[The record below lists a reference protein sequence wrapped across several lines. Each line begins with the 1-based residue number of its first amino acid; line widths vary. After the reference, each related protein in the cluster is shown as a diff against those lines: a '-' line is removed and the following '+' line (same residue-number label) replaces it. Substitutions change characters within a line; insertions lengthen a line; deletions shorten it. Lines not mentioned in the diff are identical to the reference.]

1 MKRNGFTLIEL
12 LAVIVI
18 LSVISLITIPIVT
31 GVIDT
36 SRRNS
41 FKVTCMEIYD
51 SYDTYVVANDSIG
64 KNNSNIIF
72 DFSSKRQN
80 TEIIGD
86 IKYEPVSK
94 LYLKGELPNN
104 GKYQIK
110 NDKRTL
116 KADNGRYT
124 CVIDENR
131 SEILGGTVEENDT
144 TAPVIND
151 VVITSTTNSIKVV
164 VDAIEEDGVIAKYYY
179 KFNGEEIVSENNSK
193 TYTNLKA
200 NEEYEIE
207 VVVENKSGLKSN
219 KVVKKIMTKS
229 VSNPTIKQTVQTPSS
244 GYSYAQSRTIQITY
258 SNTNVNS
265 PVYYFKSSVGAT
277 VASGVVTASCGTG
290 TNPGTCT
297 SSSVTTIVANTWYKT
312 TSTTPSVIYKANG
325 TLYAL
330 TSDGANI
337 SGTSTFTISKID
349 TSAPS
354 ASMSV
359 GSIKTDRATITAT
372 CSDAQSGITKY
383 EYSKDNGTTWITNGT
398 TNSYT
403 FTGLTKETSY
413 KYKIRCTNGSG
424 LTKEA
429 SSTSSTLGFTNP
441 TIKQTSQT
449 PTSGTWATSRTIQ
462 ITYSNTNVTSPVY
475 YFKSSVGATV
485 ASGVVTAACG
495 TGTNP
500 GTCTSSN
507 ITTLVAN
514 TWYKTT
520 STTPSVTYK
529 ANGTLYALT
538 SDGANISGT
547 STFTISKIDTSA
559 PSASMSVGSIKTDR
573 ATITAT
579 CSDAQSGITKYEYSK
594 DNGTTWISN
603 GTTNSYTFTGL
614 TKETSYQYK
623 IRCTNGS
630 GLTKEA
636 SSTSS
641 TLGFTNPTIKQTS
654 QTPSSGTWA
663 TSRTIQ
669 ITYSNTNVNSPV
681 YYFKSSVGATVASGV
696 VTAACGTGTNPG
708 TCTSSNITTLVAN
721 TWYKTTSTTPSVIY
735 RANGTLYA
743 LTSDGKNISGTST
756 FTISKIDTS
765 APSIYA
771 YSGTMLYQD
780 PYFTLGT
787 NSTSIYNNLGNGT
800 VTITRKEMSGTYYGY
815 GIEISTT
822 GTASP
827 GHGGFTFYTVS
838 AANKELITII
848 NAKIPVG
855 YQINWASNEVG
866 NGGVFEW
873 LTSQAGTGNWQTYI
887 FRLKCGSSGT
897 FATTNFFYL
906 TGGSTATT
914 SSPVTWQ
921 VQLATTIDTT
931 KYGASNFIV
940 FAGKDTE
947 SGVAAFG
954 VNQSSTTEP
963 SWTATNVGWWAG
975 GYTSNRTYYVWIKDA
990 LDNVSKVPVTLSY
1003 IDNVT
1008 TPTVTYNGGSNS
1020 HSWKNNYNITLT
1032 STATSGIHHYE
1043 VDWDGDGIANQTITS
1058 NFIPWDGYSSCN
1070 NRFRAVSNN
1079 GVESAWTS
1087 SHDIHMDTSAPGA
1100 TTITYNGGANT
1111 CIWKNNYNLTL
1122 TSTDNVGVSYYQIDT
1137 NNDGVADTTVG
1148 SSFIPTNGWSTCT
1161 ARFRAVDGAGN
1172 VGPWTEKQHIHMDT
1186 EKPVHTNW
1194 WWGEVTKDVARLYV
1208 QATDNVG
1215 LPANATTYDGHNA
1228 GVYCPTS
1235 TQSGGYTNF
1244 VWFKGNWDAS
1254 ANAYRC
1260 DITPSTF
1267 GHYGQ
1272 TYRTHLY
1279 IYDYVGNGGYYNAT
1293 SVNIP
1298 TPSYAA
1304 TNSSYAA
1311 TPNTTT
1317 YPTQPTGE
1325 TYRCCWHISSANAS
1339 KSQCASDTIVDYEDG
1354 SGRWECDQCSTCPR
1368 KACTN
1373 GGTQNGDICTKTEY
1387 TCPNGGT
1394 LSGTTCVLYTCP
1406 NGGTL
1411 SGTTCVK

>member
-1 MKRNGFTLIEL
+1 MKRKGFTLIEL
-12 LAVIVI
+12 LAVIII
-18 LSVISLITIPIVT
+18 LSVISLITTPMIFGI
-31 GVIDT
+31 IDT
-36 SRRNS
+36 ARKNS
-41 FKVTCMEIYD
+41 FKVTCTEIYN
-51 SYDTYVVANDSIG
+51 SYDVYVAYDDSIG
-64 KNNSNIIF
+64 KNNLNIIF
-72 DFSSKRQN
+72 DFSSNRQN
-80 TEIIGD
+80 TEIIGN

-94 LYLKGELPNN
+94 LNLKGELPKY
-104 GKYQIK
+104 GTYQIQ
-110 NDKRTL
+110 NEKRTL
-116 KADNGRYT
+116 KVDNGKYT
-124 CVIDENR
+124 CIIDGSR
-131 SEILGGTVEENDT
+131 SEILDGTVEENDT

-151 VVITSTTNSIKVV
+151 VIITSTTNSIKVV
-164 VDAIEEDGVIAKYYY
+164 VDAIEEDGVIVKYYY

-207 VVVENKSGLKSN
+207 IVVENKSGLKSDR
-219 KVVKKIMTKS
+219 VVKKIVTKS
-229 VSNPTIKQTVQTPSS
+229 VSNPTIKQMSQTPSS
-244 GYSYAQSRTIQITY
+244 GTWATSRTIQITY
-258 SNTNVNS
+258 SNTNVTS

-297 SSSVTTIVANTWYKT
+297 TSSVTTLVANTWYKT
-312 TSTTPSVIYKANG
+312 TSKTPSVIYKANG

-354 ASMSV
+354 ASMSI

-372 CSDAQSGITKY
+372 CNDAQSGITKY
-383 EYSKDNGTTWITNGT
+383 EYSKDNGTTWISNGT
-398 TNSYT
+398 TSSYT

-441 TIKQTSQT
+441 TIKQTAQV
-449 PTSGTWATSRTIQ
+449 PTSGYSYATSRTIQ
-462 ITYSNTNVTSPVY
+462 ITYSSTNVNSPVY

-500 GTCTSSN
+500 GTCTTSSV
-507 ITTLVAN
+507 TTLVAN

-520 STTPSVTYK
+520 SKTPSVIYK

-559 PSASMSVGSIKTDR
+559 PSASMSIGSIKTDR

-579 CSDAQSGITKYEYSK
+579 CNDAQSGITKYEYSK

-603 GTTNSYTFTGL
+603 GTTSSYTFTGL
-614 TKETSYQYK
+614 TKETSYKYK

-641 TLGFTNPTIKQTS
+641 TLGFTNPTIKQTA
-654 QTPSSGTWA
+654 QVPTSGYSYA

-669 ITYSNTNVNSPV
+669 ITYSSTNVNSPV

-708 TCTSSNITTLVAN
+708 TCTSSSVTTLVAN

-735 RANGTLYA
+735 KANGVLYA
-743 LTSDGKNISGTST
+743 LTSDGANISGTST

-765 APSIYA
+765 
-771 YSGTMLYQD
+771 
-780 PYFTLGT
+780 
-787 NSTSIYNNLGNGT
+787 
-800 VTITRKEMSGTYYGY
+800 
-815 GIEISTT
+815 
-822 GTASP
+822 
-827 GHGGFTFYTVS
+827 
-838 AANKELITII
+838 
-848 NAKIPVG
+848 IP
-855 YQINWASNEVG
+855 
-866 NGGVFEW
+866 
-873 LTSQAGTGNWQTYI
+873 
-887 FRLKCGSSGT
+887 
-897 FATTNFFYL
+897 
-906 TGGSTATT
+906 
-914 SSPVTWQ
+914 
-921 VQLATTIDTT
+921 
-931 KYGASNFIV
+931 
-940 FAGKDTE
+940 
-947 SGVAAFG
+947 
-954 VNQSSTTEP
+954 
-963 SWTATNVGWWAG
+963 
-975 GYTSNRTYYVWIKDA
+975 
-990 LDNVSKVPVTLSY
+990 
-1003 IDNVT
+1003 T

-1043 VDWDGDGIANQTITS
+1043 VDWDGDGVANYASSS

-1070 NRFRAVSNN
+1070 NRFRAVSNS
-1079 GVESAWTS
+1079 GVVSGWTDVQ
-1087 SHDIHMDTSAPGA
+1087 HIHMDTSAPGV

-1111 CIWKNNYNLTL
+1111 CTWKNNYNITL
-1122 TSTDNVGVSYYQIDT
+1122 TASDNIGVSYYQIDT
-1137 NNDGVADTTVG
+1137 NNDGIADAQTA
-1148 SSFIPTNGWSTCT
+1148 SNFIPANGYHSHTV
-1161 ARFRAVDGAGN
+1161 RFRAVDYAGN
-1172 VGPWTEKQHIHMDT
+1172 IGTWTENQHIHMDT
-1186 EKPVHTNW
+1186 EKPSCISSGGSDAWTNDSRTLVGTCSDSVSGCQGNASW
-1194 WWGEVTKDVARLYV
+1194 YINWQGSWINLSPGTVYDNAGNSTVCPSNQTVKIDKTAPTISPNLASGTYSGERTVTFT
-1208 QATDNVG
+1208 ATDSN
-1215 LPANATTYDGHNA
+1215 
-1228 GVYCPTS
+1228 
-1235 TQSGGYTNF
+1235 SGIQAIQYKIYLNGTLN
-1244 VWFKGNWDAS
+1244 S
-1254 ANAYRC
+1254 ANQYLKSTSFSKTLTGGTW
-1260 DITPSTF
+1260 DIYVKVLDNANNWYSTSWT
-1267 GHYGQ
+1267 HY
-1272 TYRTHLY
+1272 TYVINT
-1279 IYDYVGNGGYYNAT
+1279 
-1293 SVNIP
+1293 
-1298 TPSYAA
+1298 SYAA
-1304 TNSSYAA
+1304 TSYAA